1 MENETSDVSSDQILG
16 YLKNKYLS
24 KPEQHTTKTP
34 RNDNNNE
41 VANKLP
47 VGEESDLS
55 GEKAENSF
63 LLNKL
68 EGVQSELTKWLEIL
82 KSKIK
87 S

>member
-1 MENETSDVSSDQILG
+1 MENEVSSDQILG

-34 RNDNNNE
+34 ETDSTDSNG
-41 VANKLP
+41 NKLP
-47 VGEESDLS
+47 TGEESDLS

-63 LLNKL
+63 LLKKL
-68 EGVQSELTKWLEIL
+68 EGIQGELTKWLDVL

-87 S
+87 N